1 MDEVDFKTLLARLPV
16 SWWETDADSGRLRSG
31 GGAFTDEHTA
41 HRFLKALSAGTAETA
56 DAAGTGSLPTARPGD
71 GARLGE
77 GPRPVGG
84 APSKEVPRRTRFEG
98 RTFDVTW
105 SARGGDARRRGSRGM
120 AVEVGGGAPEG
131 AGAYASFADLSPA
144 AMFVRDAAGCYVW
157 ANHAYAHLYGTTP
170 DRMVGRHLGE
180 FDAPDDAARFMA
192 LDDEVLTGGH
202 SLRHTLTYRR
212 PDGSPGHAAGYRFPV
227 SWGDQRCV
235 AGTYVDVS
243 EYTHALD
250 GRRRAEEDLRALRD
264 HSGLPCV
271 RLSADGVVDEASAA
285 AAELL
290 RLRLCDLV
298 GAPAD
303 SLLAETPERAA
314 LHAVW
319 SELTGGRRRN
329 AQSSA
334 VLVDGDR
341 RLRRVWMHLSVVNR
355 SRGRE
360 PGVWAVVTRPG
371 LSHEPHPALTPAQV
385 RILALLAAGH
395 DNAGVAAALRLS
407 RQTVDYHLARLRR
420 LLGAATRP
428 ALVARAY
435 VLGILSPHSWPPRST
450 TAAHP
455 LSPA

>member
-1 MDEVDFKTLLARLPV
+1 MDEADFKTLLARLPV
-16 SWWETDADSGRLRSG
+16 SWWETDADSGRVRSG

-41 HRFLKALSAGTAETA
+41 HRFLKALSAE
-56 DAAGTGSLPTARPGD
+56 AGGLPTARWGD

-77 GPRPVGG
+77 GARPGGG
-84 APSKEVPRRTRFEG
+84 ALPGDGPRRTRFEG

-105 SARGGDARRRGSRGM
+105 SARGGDARRRGSRGV
-120 AVEVGGGAPEG
+120 AVEVGGGTPAG

-157 ANHAYAHLYGTTP
+157 ANHAYAHLYGTTR

-180 FDAPDDAARFMA
+180 FDAPDDAARFVA

-227 SWGDQRCV
+227 SWGALRCV

-243 EYTHALD
+243 EYRHALD
-250 GRRRAEEDLRALRD
+250 CRRRAEEDLRALRD

-271 RLSADGVVDEASAA
+271 RLSADGVVGEASAA

-290 RLRLCDLV
+290 RLPLCDLV
-298 GAPAD
+298 GSPAD
-303 SLLAETPERAA
+303 ALLAETPERAA

-319 SELTGGRRRN
+319 GELTGGRRRN
-329 AQSSA
+329 AQSTA

-341 RLRRVWMHLSVVNR
+341 RLRRVWVHLSVVNHT
-355 SRGRE
+355 RGRDA
-360 PGVWAVVTRPG
+360 GVWAVVTRLG
-371 LSHEPHPALTPAQV
+371 LSHEPQPALTPAQV
-385 RILALLAAGH
+385 RILALLAAGY

>member
-1 MDEVDFKTLLARLPV
+1 MDEVDFETLLARLPV

-31 GGAFTDEHTA
+31 GGAFADEHMA
-41 HRFLKALSAGTAETA
+41 HRFLKALSAD
-56 DAAGTGSLPTARPGD
+56 DAPSGGGARPGA
-71 GARLGE
+71 G
-77 GPRPVGG
+77 
-84 APSKEVPRRTRFEG
+84 PRRTRFEG

-105 SARGGDARRRGSRGM
+105 SARGGDSGRGGSRGV
-120 AVEVGGGAPEG
+120 AVEVGGGGAPAG

-180 FDAPDDAARFMA
+180 FDAPDDAARFLA
-192 LDDEVLTGGH
+192 LDDEILTGGR

-227 SWGDQRCV
+227 SWGALRCV
-235 AGTYVDVS
+235 AGTYVDVT
-243 EYTHALD
+243 EYVHALD

-264 HSGLPCV
+264 RSGLPCV
-271 RLSADGVVDEASAA
+271 RLSADGVVGEASTA

-290 RLRLCDLV
+290 RLRPSDLV
-298 GAPAD
+298 GTPAD
-303 SLLAETPERAA
+303 AFLAESPERAA

-319 SELTGGRRRN
+319 RELTAGRRRN
-329 AQSSA
+329 AQSGA

-341 RLRRVWMHLSVVNR
+341 RLRRVWVHLSVAHR
-355 SRGRE
+355 TRE
-360 PGVWAVVTRPG
+360 RDAGVWAVVTRPG
-371 LSHEPHPALTPAQV
+371 LSHEPHPVLTPAQV

-435 VLGILSPHSWPPRST
+435 VLGILSPHSWPPRSP